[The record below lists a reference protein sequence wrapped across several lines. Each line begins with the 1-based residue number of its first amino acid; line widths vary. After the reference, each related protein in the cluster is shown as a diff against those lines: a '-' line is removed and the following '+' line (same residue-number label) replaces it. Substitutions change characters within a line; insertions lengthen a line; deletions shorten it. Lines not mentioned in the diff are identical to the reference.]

1 MRRGI
6 LKNSRGVTLTEII
19 ILVVVVAVFAI
30 TFIPL
35 VTENM
40 VANTKAKTQLAA
52 YEAAHQKME
61 ELRNTSFDTL
71 ASGAFQTPNVQGGS
85 GTVTIT
91 PDINGDGQDEQGIVK
106 ADVQVAYPDRG
117 QTKTVTLTTFI
128 AQ

>member
-1 MRRGI
+1 MRRGT
-6 LKNSRGVTLTEII
+6 LKDNRGVTLTEII

-40 VANTKAKTQLAA
+40 VANIRAKTQLAA
-52 YEAAHQKME
+52 YEAAHQKIE
-61 ELRNTSFDTL
+61 ELRNTSFPSLT
-71 ASGAFQTPNVQGGS
+71 SGAFQTPDVPGGS
-85 GTVTIT
+85 GTVTINQ
-91 PDINGDGQDEQGIVK
+91 DINGDGQNEQDIVK
-106 ADVQVAYPDRG
+106 AVVQVTYPDHG